1 MMANRY
7 VDVGEDLQFGGF
19 GEVRLLH
26 DNFLGRKILCK
37 SMSNPDNNDQLY
49 NEIIA
54 LSKARS
60 RHVVEIYDVLFDKNR
75 NVSGIII
82 EYLDGRDF
90 SKFYLEYENN
100 PEEFLKIL
108 FQIAS
113 GLYDLHQAGITHRDM
128 KLENIKASN
137 AGVVKIFDFGI
148 SAITDDYITKNNRGT
163 LIYAAPELY
172 FENARISREMD
183 IYAFGIIAWN
193 LVTTQNNF
201 DRALLDTPPHSKH
214 KYQSIAHV
222 CKNKLPEEIINL
234 IDATLCPNPA
244 NRPTI
249 EEIVPLLAKY
259 LVIHKH
265 KGIFTENARNVYELS
280 SVQKGVKLKIAPLG
294 EIDIYYDGLEFKIT
308 YVDGDVFINNMRPNV
323 NTVLPNSCLLTFG
336 APHLRNRRFMTFSS
350 SHPEVVL

>member
-1 MMANRY
+1 MANRY
-7 VDVGEDLQFGGF
+7 VDVGEDSQFGGF

-60 RHVVEIYDVLFDKNR
+60 RHVVEIYDVLFDQNR

-113 GLYDLHQAGITHRDM
+113 GLYDLHKAGITHRDM

-172 FENARISREMD
+172 YENARISREMD

-201 DRALLDTPPHSKH
+201 DRALLDIP
-214 KYQSIAHV
+214 
-222 CKNKLPEEIINL
+222 
-234 IDATLCPNPA
+234 
-244 NRPTI
+244 
-249 EEIVPLLAKY
+249 
-259 LVIHKH
+259 
-265 KGIFTENARNVYELS
+265 
-280 SVQKGVKLKIAPLG
+280 
-294 EIDIYYDGLEFKIT
+294 
-308 YVDGDVFINNMRPNV
+308 
-323 NTVLPNSCLLTFG
+323 
-336 APHLRNRRFMTFSS
+336 
-350 SHPEVVL
+350 